1 MQDLQRIE
9 KIFRLLGST
18 HDGEIINAV
27 NSIRKILVA
36 QDKNFSD
43 LANHLFSGSS
53 QHPAYR
59 PTTDSFYQNMQEEY
73 RRQQQSKA
81 KNNDAH
87 YKKCEFLINMPQ
99 VMTQWE
105 STFIEDM
112 FLSLGDLQS
121 TMHKF
126 GPSRKQEEWLNKI
139 YSRYAPP
146 AQSKGTS

>member
-1 MQDLQRIE
+1 MNDLERIE
-9 KIFRLLGST
+9 KIFRMLGST

-43 LANHLFSGSS
+43 LANHLFSTVNAPT
-53 QHPAYR
+53 HNAYNSYSWQPPPQR
-59 PTTDSFYQNMQEEY
+59 KT
-73 RRQQQSKA
+73 
-81 KNNDAH
+81 KNNDK
-87 YKKCEFLINMPQ
+87 YFEMCEFLIKMPQ

-112 FLSLGDLQS
+112 FLSLGDLKS

-139 YSRYAPP
+139 YKRYCNAGD
-146 AQSKGTS
+146 K

>member
-27 NSIRKILVA
+27 NSIRKILIA

-43 LANHLFSGSS
+43 LANHLFADHPASS
-53 QHPAYR
+53 YPNPFQDAYR
-59 PTTDSFYQNMQEEY
+59 PPRN
-73 RRQQQSKA
+73 A
-81 KNNDAH
+81 HNNDA
-87 YKKCEFLINMPQ
+87 YFKKCEFLINMPQ

-121 TMHKF
+121 KMHRF